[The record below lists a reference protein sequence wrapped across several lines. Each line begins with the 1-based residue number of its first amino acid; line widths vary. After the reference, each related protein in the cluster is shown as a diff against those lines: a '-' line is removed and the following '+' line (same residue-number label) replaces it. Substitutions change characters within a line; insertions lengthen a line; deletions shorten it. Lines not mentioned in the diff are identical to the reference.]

1 MKTCNPGGIFASL
14 AAGMKSGVSLRG
26 MKVFLQT
33 RMPVLLAAGLM
44 AAGPRAGAQL
54 GLSVTSSAS
63 SILVS
68 NPVTYTISVTNL
80 TTGFVPVFVTNTFPA
95 TARLLGASFTLGT
108 GNTFTNANG
117 FSFTTTLA
125 SGAPAQMTVR
135 AAPTE
140 AGFFTNTVS
149 VFASGLT
156 NFTTNMVAQVTNA
169 PAPQADLGAAITGP
183 IQAVITND
191 WMTYEVTATNSGPNA
206 ASSVAL
212 TNALPPG
219 VGLKG
224 VSPTNQGFLTAGS
237 NLIFTLGTL
246 TNGGHANLQ
255 FTVQPTN
262 AGVLTFSASIGAPGV
277 LDTNL
282 ANNSASANIT
292 VTNYLSG
299 LLVAVTNSAQGYNPQ
314 NGLVE
319 QSIAVTNA
327 DTNDVPAVR
336 VVVTGLTNHLFN
348 AVGTN
353 NGAPFVVYN
362 AALNTNQSVN
372 LLLQYSAGAYFP
384 LTNGQLHAF
393 AVPVSDWSP
402 PIATTTSTNLNLTR
416 IVRLF
421 NGNMLIEWPAVT
433 NRTYTVVYSD
443 NVLFSNAMMAPP
455 SVVAPANEA
464 QWIDYGPPTTVS
476 APTNASSRFYRV
488 FLNP

>member
-1 MKTCNPGGIFASL
+1 MKI
-14 AAGMKSGVSLRG
+14 
-26 MKVFLQT
+26 FLQT
-33 RMPVLLAAGLM
+33 RMVVLLVAGLM
-44 AAGPRAGAQL
+44 APGSRASAQL
-54 GLSVTSSAS
+54 GVSVTSSAS

-68 NPVTYTISVTNL
+68 NSVTYTISVTNL
-80 TTGFVPVFVTNTFPA
+80 TTGFFPVFVTNTFPA
-95 TARLLGASFTLGT
+95 TAQLLGAAFTLNS

-117 FSFTTTLA
+117 FSFSTTLA
-125 SGAPAQMTVR
+125 SGAPAQMTVQ
-135 AAPTE
+135 AEPTQ
-140 AGFFTNTVS
+140 AGLFTNTVS

-156 NFTTNMVAQVTNA
+156 NFTTNLVAQVTNA
-169 PAPQADLGAAITGP
+169 AAPQIDLGVTISEPA
-183 IQAVITND
+183 QAVITND
-191 WMTYEVTATNSGPNA
+191 WMTYGVTATNSGPNA

-224 VSPTNQGFLTAGS
+224 VSPTNQSFFTAGS
-237 NLIFTLGTL
+237 NLIFNLGTL
-246 TNGGHANLQ
+246 TNGGYANLQ

-262 AGVLTFSASIGAPGV
+262 AGVLTFSASIGAPAL
-277 LDTNL
+277 LDTNP
-282 ANNSASANIT
+282 ANNSASTNIT
-292 VTNYLSG
+292 VITYLPG
-299 LLVAVTNSAQGYNPQ
+299 QLVAVTNSAQGYNPQ

-319 QSIAVTNA
+319 QSIAVMNP

-336 VVVTGLTNHLFN
+336 VVVTGLTNRLFN

-362 AALNTNQSVN
+362 AALNANQSVN
-372 LLLQYSAGAYFP
+372 MLLQYSAGAYFP
-384 LTNGQLHAF
+384 FTNGQLHAF

-455 SVVAPANEA
+455 SVVAPANEV

-476 APTNASSRFYRV
+476 APTNTGSRFYRV